1 MTNYHMHGL
10 RHVRKLLTD
19 DTARTVACSIAARLD
34 TATPFYI
41 EPRKRRCTA
50 VQLSYNAFRTIYGG
64 MVKPHYMNNEVN
76 LRSVHIKKREKT
88 YLRWEK
94 VPVRHTG
101 GYRHKKA
108 LPPYYS
114 CMAMQCHYLFANYI
128 CFI

>member
-64 MVKPHYMNNEVN
+64 MVKPHYMNNAVN
-76 LRSVHIKKREKT
+76 LRSVHIKKREKNIYSAGKGAGT
-88 YLRWEK
+88 PYRR
-94 VPVRHTG
+94 VPSQ
-101 GYRHKKA
+101 KA
-108 LPPYYS
+108 L
-114 CMAMQCHYLFANYI
+114 N
-128 CFI
+128 